1 VTDLVRVSF
10 SIEKPLLDQLE
21 KLVSQSKYEN
31 RSLKWG
37 EKIFKV
43 RILFPS
49 WTLPLWHDP
58 TLK

>member
-1 VTDLVRVSF
+1 MTDLVRVSF

-37 EKIFKV
+37 EKIFPNIV
-43 RILFPS
+43 
-49 WTLPLWHDP
+49 
-58 TLK
+58 

>member
-31 RSLKWG
+31 RSPKWR
-37 EKIFKV
+37 KKNFQI
-43 RILFPS
+43 
-49 WTLPLWHDP
+49 
-58 TLK
+58 